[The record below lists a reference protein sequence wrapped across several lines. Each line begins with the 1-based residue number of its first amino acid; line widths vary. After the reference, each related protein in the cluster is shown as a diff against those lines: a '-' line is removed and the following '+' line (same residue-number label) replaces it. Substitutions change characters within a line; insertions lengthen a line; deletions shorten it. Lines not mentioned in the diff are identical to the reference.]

1 MNTATLFLHGKVGE
15 DFVVH
20 NLLSEPTQGNPPF
33 AEVGL
38 LQWRV

>member
-1 MNTATLFLHGKVGE
+1 MNTATLFLHGKVG
-15 DFVVH
+15 DFVIH